1 MLSRTW
7 MAGKRRA
14 SGKKDRPTQEVRR
27 GEKERPAKI
36 SRAFPTLLLPGQLQT
51 GVIFPPRASNS
62 AFGIGNAVL
71 YASVAV
77 CFG

>member
-1 MLSRTW
+1 MDGGQTVRQSKNGKA
-7 MAGKRRA
+7 AGRSA
-14 SGKKDRPTQEVRR
+14 P
-27 GEKERPAKI
+27 GEKEKPAKDLAGL
-36 SRAFPTLLLPGQLQT
+36 SNYLLLDQLQT